1 MNVSLSCD
9 TCAPITAGRPEDNFR
24 QAAAPHA
31 KRPRRQPSGRYSRG
45 GQGRRRITGGM
56 GMASAL
62 ADVRTTHDAWPADEG
77 YGYRDRRDYD
87 EHEDPGDSAEYQIND
102 LINTEVSLTH
112 WTGPDA
118 V

>member
-1 MNVSLSCD
+1 
-9 TCAPITAGRPEDNFR
+9 
-24 QAAAPHA
+24 
-31 KRPRRQPSGRYSRG
+31 
-45 GQGRRRITGGM
+45 
-56 GMASAL
+56 MASAL

-118 V
+118 ARLEELAGRGGLLFSFMDHPDDPEEIEEELLLIGALPFPSVPVVIHPL